1 MTPSI
6 TIAAC
11 AASCG
16 SAPRGSIASPT
27 SVASSTSRL
36 VIVASTVIV
45 STSTVRVSIASS
57 PSGRARCA
65 LTPTLAPDPRPNPD
79 SIPNPDSSPNPAS
92 DPNPNQEGALCY
104 RSGEAGALE
113 GPAYEQLVEK
123 RIPLSSV
130 LNVRVS
136 SEH

>member
-1 MTPSI
+1 MCI
-6 TIAAC
+6 
-11 AASCG
+11 
-16 SAPRGSIASPT
+16 
-27 SVASSTSRL
+27 
-36 VIVASTVIV
+36 VIVGTSTVIV
-45 STSTVRVSIASS
+45 SIASS
-57 PSGRARCA
+57 ASRRARCA
-65 LTPTLAPDPRPNPD
+65 LTLTLAPGPRPNPD
-79 SIPNPDSSPNPAS
+79 SSANPAS

-136 SEH
+136 SEQYVVSSKD